1 MKRIDPFER
10 IHPYLLLTSVYPF
23 VIGHTDESFRKA
35 RTILKISC
43 LLHDEV
49 TLPGSLAIENIF
61 IRDLLLQNEEFIKN
75 GNLILDLRSSC
86 KSFTDLMS
94 EKNIEDPCVAIAAN
108 RFDNICK
115 TTISFD
121 AINTTTQF
129 RNNLIEYLIYFIS
142 VSRKNEVKE
151 KLQQSLVTIENWTSF
166 LTLENAKKTV
176 SGTYLQPNYV
186 T

>member
-1 MKRIDPFER
+1 MIPLNCALDSENMKRIDPFER

-129 RNNLIEYLIYFIS
+129 RNNLIEYNIPYTKLKLEKEE
-142 VSRKNEVKE
+142 SRCCRM
-151 KLQQSLVTIENWTSF
+151 SMIF
-166 LTLENAKKTV
+166 
-176 SGTYLQPNYV
+176 Y
-186 T
+186 